1 MKTSLSIFITLFA
14 GYLLFPLP
22 GNIQMQPSTFPSHP
36 QLADSNDKLFEDQE
50 VLDIKLSGDLR
61 KLFNDKDEK
70 ADYHPLVLSYRA
82 TDSTEVSFALK
93 AKTRGH
99 FRKLLGDCSYPP
111 LLLNFS
117 KKETAASSLFTNQDK
132 IKLVMPCQGDEY
144 VIKEWLL
151 YKLYNLVTPKSFRA
165 RLVRI
170 ELNDT
175 QKKRKMN
182 PFYGIF
188 LEDEEQMAR
197 RNKLIVVNKEML
209 NMQQTEQDG
218 FLNMAV
224 FEYLI
229 GNTDWSVQYQQN
241 IKLIA
246 GDSLSVPFTVPYDF
260 DHAGM
265 VNAPYALPFE
275 ELQMRSV
282 QERRYRGYCI
292 TDMKQFA
299 ETFALYNKLKNDIY
313 KLFTSCQL
321 LDAKS
326 IKVTTQYLDEFYST
340 INNEKKIAA
349 EFGYPCDKNGTGNVI
364 IKGLKED

>member
-1 MKTSLSIFITLFA
+1 MKIFISSFIFFIGGYILFSSPEN
-14 GYLLFPLP
+14 FPINP
-22 GNIQMQPSTFPSHP
+22 TSSSQP
-36 QLADSNDKLFEDQE
+36 QLSYFNDKLFDDQE

-61 KLFNDKDEK
+61 KLFNDIDEN

-82 TDSTEVSFALK
+82 ADNTEISIPLK

-99 FRKLLGDCSYPP
+99 FRKLMGNCSYPP
-111 LLLNFS
+111 VLLNFS
-117 KKETAASSLFTNQDK
+117 KKETPASSLFASQDK
-132 IKLVMPCQGDEY
+132 IKLVMPCRADEY

-175 QKKRKMN
+175 QKKKKTN
-182 PFYGIF
+182 LFYGIL
-188 LEDEEQMAR
+188 LEEDEQMAK
-197 RNKLIVVNKEML
+197 RNKMMIVNKPML
-209 NMQQTEQDG
+209 KLQQTEQKT
-218 FLNMAV
+218 FLQMAV

-246 GDSLSVPFTVPYDF
+246 RDSLSVPYTVPYDF

-265 VNAPYALPFE
+265 VNVPYALPAE

-282 QERRYRGYCI
+282 RERRYRGYCI

-313 KLFTSCQL
+313 KLYTSCQL
-321 LDAKS
+321 MNAKS
-326 IKVTTQYLDEFYST
+326 IKEATQYLDEFYNT
-340 INNEKKIAA
+340 INNEKKIAS